1 VIRFVIIFFALIVL
15 LFGLELT
22 RPAQTYF
29 VLPWTSALTSLSAF
43 LLQSFDSSVVA
54 SGKVLANLKSGFS
67 VSVEA
72 GCNGIEAVIVLLAA
86 MLAFP
91 APWRH
96 KIAGILIGA
105 LTIQVMNLVRVIS
118 LFYIGQWSRDAF
130 VWMHLYVWQ
139 ALIMLDVLVVW
150 LVWIR
155 MLPRAASTSAPSS
168 PPPALAEAPA
178 ETDVPA
184 ASAP

>member
-1 VIRFVIIFFALIVL
+1 MTVIRFIAVFAVLILFFFAI
-15 LFGLELT
+15 ELT
-22 RPAQTYF
+22 RPAQIYF
-29 VLPWTSALTSLSAF
+29 VLPWTAALTSTAAF
-43 LLQSFDSSVVA
+43 LLQTFDGSVIA
-54 SGKVLANLKSGFS
+54 AGKVLANAKSGFS

-91 APWRH
+91 APWRY
-96 KIAGILIGA
+96 KLLGIVAGA

-118 LFYIGQWSRDAF
+118 LFYIGQWSLSAF
-130 VWMHLYVWQ
+130 EWMHLYVWQ

-155 MLPRAASTSAPSS
+155 MLPRDAYAASGSAA
-168 PPPALAEAPA
+168 PPPTAAPVA
-178 ETDVPA
+178 NTTNLPG
-184 ASAP
+184 

>member
-15 LFGLELT
+15 LFGIELT

-29 VLPWTSALTSLSAF
+29 VLPWTSALTSVSAF

-54 SGKVLANLKSGFS
+54 SGKVLANMKSGFS

-96 KIAGILIGA
+96 KLAGILIGA
-105 LTIQVMNLVRVIS
+105 LTIQVMNLIRVIS
-118 LFYIGQWSRDAF
+118 LFYIGQWSRDVF

-155 MLPRAASTSAPSS
+155 MLPRDNPPDLPAAAATSTANAAAVSAP
-168 PPPALAEAPA
+168 
-178 ETDVPA
+178 
-184 ASAP
+184 